1 MKEPNKK
8 TILFNLIANKKV
20 GLGHLFRCAYL
31 AKGFP
36 DCKIKFLCSSR
47 DKKYI
52 KNFLDQ
58 EIQLLEH
65 QETNKLSIIKANKPL
80 LIINDVLS
88 TEKNFVNSLANL
100 GIKVV
105 NFEDLGSGANCTDLT
120 INQIYENKIIDGP
133 NILWGHNYFFLRDE
147 FDEIEI
153 SHTFKKLKNIILTF
167 GGSDQHNLSKEI
179 YQVISEFCYLNDINI
194 SIVTGPGYEY
204 LTDLK
209 EYVLNRR
216 GVELIIST
224 GTISKIMQKSQLAI
238 SSNGRTVYELAHMN
252 VPGIIISQHKRESL
266 HTFSNKENGFINIGI
281 YEKDK
286 TAKKVLKE
294 LKVLKSSEVKLSNLF
309 SKVSNYDFSL
319 NKNKVIDLIREVLN
333 SA

>member
-1 MKEPNKK
+1 
-8 TILFNLIANKKV
+8 
-20 GLGHLFRCAYL
+20 
-31 AKGFP
+31 
-36 DCKIKFLCSSR
+36 
-47 DKKYI
+47 
-52 KNFLDQ
+52 
-58 EIQLLEH
+58 
-65 QETNKLSIIKANKPL
+65 
-80 LIINDVLS
+80 
-88 TEKNFVNSLANL
+88 
-100 GIKVV
+100 
-105 NFEDLGSGANCTDLT
+105 
-120 INQIYENKIIDGP
+120 
-133 NILWGHNYFFLRDE
+133 
-147 FDEIEI
+147 
-153 SHTFKKLKNIILTF
+153 
-167 GGSDQHNLSKEI
+167 GSDQHNLSKEI

>member
-1 MKEPNKK
+1 LKEPNKK

-194 SIVTGPGYEY
+194 SIV
-204 LTDLK
+204 
-209 EYVLNRR
+209 
-216 GVELIIST
+216 
-224 GTISKIMQKSQLAI
+224 
-238 SSNGRTVYELAHMN
+238 
-252 VPGIIISQHKRESL
+252 
-266 HTFSNKENGFINIGI
+266 
-281 YEKDK
+281 
-286 TAKKVLKE
+286 
-294 LKVLKSSEVKLSNLF
+294 
-309 SKVSNYDFSL
+309 
-319 NKNKVIDLIREVLN
+319 
-333 SA
+333 